1 MNKTWKRQ
9 VFRHTALYTAI
20 LMFSHTG
27 GGGAQAQTQTH
38 KYAIVM
44 NGQKLPEV
52 KWGNGYRNLAQKS
65 NERQFTHTSGFGIQ
79 KNVTLSFN
87 NTDEVVAQKNGTVV
101 FGAAT
106 YLPPYGKVSGFDTA
120 KLTERGKAVDWI
132 RTTHP
137 GLIGYSYENVTCSN
151 NYYNASSGC
160 PELSYKTQFTFGNQG
175 LKRKTNGR
183 LDIDEDKS
191 RDGSPIYK
199 LQNYPWLG
207 VSFNLSSESL
217 VKSIKHNKI
226 ISSFSEDV
234 TQSNGTNSQYK
245 DKNLVY
251 TTGDYQ
257 YKNKYSSRY
266 VGQDEHSAV
275 AFYLNAKL
283 HLLDKKQIQ
292 NIAQVSELNFGTL
305 RTLIEPTEEWKKKRT
320 NFFQGGNWTFEDKGE
335 VSVKLKLPEVKAG
348 RCVNKNNP
356 NPNAKA
362 PSPALTAPA
371 LWFGPVRN
379 GKVQMYSASV
389 STYPDSSSSQIF
401 LQNLS
406 RKDDTS
412 KPGRYSLKPLS
423 MSEIK
428 SKEPNFTGRQTVI
441 RLDSGVQQ
449 IKLQGNEVANFN
461 GNDGKNDTFGI
472 VSEGSFMPDTSEWKK
487 VLLPWTVRASNDD
500 GQFNT
505 FNKEENNGKP
515 KYSQKYRSRDSS
527 KHERNLGDIVNS
539 PIVAVGGYLAT
550 SANDGM
556 VHIFKK
562 GNGVDERNYSLK
574 LSYIPGTM
582 PRQYFDNDTSAL
594 KDSTLAK
601 ELRAFAEKGYVG
613 DRYGVDGGF
622 VLRQVEWKG
631 QNRVFMFG
639 AMGLGGRG
647 AYALDLTKAENG
659 DPTAVSLFDVKND
672 KNKGNNSAELGY
684 TVGTPQIGKTHDGKY
699 AAFLASGY
707 ATKTIDSTDN
717 KTALYVYDLESNN
730 GTLIRKIEVPNGKG
744 GLSSPTL
751 VDKDL
756 DGTIDIAYAG
766 DRSGKMYRFDLSSQS
781 PDQWT
786 VRPIFEGTKPITS
799 APAISQL
806 KDKRVVIFGTGSD
819 LSEDD
824 VDNTDEQY
832 IYGIFDDDTATTGSV
847 NFSGSGG
854 GLLEQHLTQEDKTLF
869 LTDYKRS
876 DGSGSKGWVV
886 KLKDGQR
893 VTVKPTVVL
902 RTAFVTIHKY
912 TGNDKC
918 GAETAILGI
927 NTADGGK
934 LTKKSARPIVP
945 AANSKVAQYSGDKKT
960 SSGKSIPIG
969 CMEKDNGI
977 VCPNGYVY
985 DKPVN
990 VRYLDEKKTD
1000 DFPVTADGDAGG
1012 SGTFKEGKKP
1022 ARNNR
1027 CFSGKGVRTLLMND
1041 LDSLDITGPMCG
1053 MKRISWREV
1062 FY

>member
-1 MNKTWKRQ
+1 
-9 VFRHTALYTAI
+9 
-20 LMFSHTG
+20 MFSHTG
-27 GGGAQAQTQTH
+27 GGGAQAQTS
-38 KYAIVM
+38 KYAIIMNEGNQLEVKQ
-44 NGQKLPEV
+44 NGQYSTIKD
-52 KWGNGYRNLAQKS
+52 KDR
-65 NERQFTHTSGFGIQ
+65 ERKYTHHQGTGGDS
-79 KNVTLSFN
+79 VSFN
-87 NTDEVVAQKNGTVV
+87 NSDELVSQQSGTAV
-101 FGAAT
+101 FGTAT
-106 YLPPYGKVSGFDTA
+106 YLPPYGKVSGFDA
-120 KLTERGKAVDWI
+120 DGLKKRNNAAGWI
-132 RTTHP
+132 RTTRIA
-137 GLIGYSYENVTCSN
+137 LAGYSYADVVCRSN
-151 NYYNASSGC
+151 AGC
-160 PELSYKTQFTFGNQG
+160 PKLVYKTQFSFDNPD
-175 LKRKTNGR
+175 LAKTGGV
-183 LDIDEDKS
+183 LDRHTEPS
-191 RDGSPIYK
+191 RDNSPIYK
-199 LQNYPWLG
+199 LKDHPWLG
-207 VSFNLSSESL
+207 VSFNLGAEGTAKNGKVTNKL
-217 VKSIKHNKI
+217 V
-226 ISSFSEDV
+226 SSFDEKN
-234 TQSNGTNSQYK
+234 SNN
-245 DKNLVY
+245 NLVY
-251 TTGDYQ
+251 TTEGGDISLGNRHRETTAMAY
-257 YKNKYSSRY
+257 
-266 VGQDEHSAV
+266 
-275 AFYLNAKL
+275 YLNAKL

-292 NIAQVSELNFGTL
+292 NITDKTVLLGVL
-305 RTLIEPTEEWKKKRT
+305 RPSIDVR
-320 NFFQGGNWTFEDKGE
+320 QGNTGISGLLTFWARWDIKDTGKI
-335 VSVKLKLPEVKAG
+335 SVKLKLPEVKAG
-348 RCVNKNNP
+348 RCINANNP
-356 NPNAKA
+356 NKSTKA

-371 LWFGPVRN
+371 LWFGPVQN
-379 GKVQMYSASV
+379 GKAEMYSASV
-389 STYPDSSSSQIF
+389 STYPDSSSSRIY
-401 LQNLS
+401 LQNLK
-406 RKDDTS
+406 RKTDPN
-412 KPGRYSLKPLS
+412 KPGRYSLADLT
-423 MSEIK
+423 K
-428 SKEPNFTGRQTVI
+428 SDIESRQPGFTGRQTVI

-505 FNKEENNGKP
+505 FNKEEKNNDNKP
-515 KYSQKYRSRDSS
+515 KYSQKYRSRDNNN
-527 KHERNLGDIVNS
+527 RDLGDIVNS
-539 PIVAVGGYLAT
+539 PIVAVGEYLAT

-562 GNGVDERNYSLK
+562 GNGGDERNYSLK

-582 PRQYFDNDTSAL
+582 PR
-594 KDSTLAK
+594 KDIESKESTLAK

-622 VLRQVEWKG
+622 VLREVELSGKKH
-631 QNRVFMFG
+631 VFMFG
-639 AMGLGGRG
+639 AMGFGGRG
-647 AYALDLTKAENG
+647 AYALDLSKIDSGNG
-659 DPTAVSLFDVKND
+659 NLADVSLFDVKHD
-672 KNKGNNSAELGY
+672 KNGKNSNNSNNSVQLGY
-684 TVGTPQIGKTHDGKY
+684 TVGTPQIGKTHNGKY

-707 ATKTIDSTDN
+707 ATKQIDSGEN

-730 GTLIRKIEVPNGKG
+730 GTLIRKIEVPSGKG

-756 DGTIDIAYAG
+756 DGTVDIAYAG
-766 DRSGKMYRFDLSSQS
+766 DRGGNMYRFDLSSQS

-786 VRPIFEGTKPITS
+786 VRAIFKGDKPITS

-824 VDNTDEQY
+824 VDSKEIQHV
-832 IYGIFDDDTATTGSV
+832 YGIFDNDTDTGTAQD
-847 NFSGSGG
+847 GQGK

-876 DGSGSKGWVV
+876 DGSGNKGWIV

-912 TGNDKC
+912 TGTDKC

-945 AANSKVAQYSGDKKT
+945 EANQAVAQYSGHKQTTK
-960 SSGKSIPIG
+960 GKSIPIG
-969 CMEKDNGI
+969 CMQKGNEI

-990 VRYLDEKKTD
+990 VRYLDEKKIDGFST
-1000 DFPVTADGDAGG
+1000 TADGDAGG
-1012 SGTFKEGKKP
+1012 SGIDPAGKRSGK
-1022 ARNNR
+1022 NNR
-1027 CFSGKGVRTLLMND
+1027 CFSQKGVRTLLMND
-1041 LDSLDITGPMCG
+1041 LDSLDITGPTCG

>member
-1 MNKTWKRQ
+1 MN
-9 VFRHTALYTAI
+9 
-20 LMFSHTG
+20 
-27 GGGAQAQTQTH
+27 
-38 KYAIVM
+38 
-44 NGQKLPEV
+44 NQKLPEV
-52 KWGNGYRNLAQKS
+52 KWGQQYQSLVNKENT
-65 NERQFTHTSGFGIQ
+65 RQVIHTSGFGVK
-79 KNVTLSFN
+79 KNVSLSFN
-87 NTDEVVAQKNGTVV
+87 NTDEVVAKKNGTVV

-106 YLPPYGKVSGFDTA
+106 YLPPYGKVSGFDEE
-120 KLTERGKAVDWI
+120 KLKERTNALDWI
-132 RTTHP
+132 GTTDP
-137 GLIGYSYENVTCSN
+137 GLVGYSYEDVTCN
-151 NYYNASSGC
+151 SGNC
-160 PELSYKTQFTFGNQG
+160 PEVSYKTQFIFDNHQ
-175 LKRKTNGR
+175 LAKKKTDSK
-183 LDIDEDKS
+183 LDIYEDKS
-191 RDGSPIYK
+191 RDNSPIYK
-199 LQNYPWLG
+199 LQDYPWLG
-207 VSFNLSSESL
+207 VSFNLGGESSFKPKRQGSL
-217 VKSIKHNKI
+217 V
-226 ISSFSEDV
+226 SSFSEDV
-234 TQSNGTNSQYK
+234 TQQNGTQDQYK
-245 DKNLVY
+245 GKNLVY
-251 TTGDYQ
+251 TTEDYNNQ
-257 YKNKYSSRY
+257 GNRNH
-266 VGQDEHSAV
+266 QDKHHAI

-292 NIAQVSELNFGTL
+292 NIAQGKTFNLGTL
-305 RTLIEPTEEWKKKRT
+305 KPRIDLTEAWKNRHGS
-320 NFFQGGNWTFEDKGE
+320 FFSNGNWTFEDKGA
-335 VSVKLKLPEVKAG
+335 VSVKLILPEVKAG
-348 RCVNKNNP
+348 RCINKNNP
-356 NPNAKA
+356 NPKA

-371 LWFGPVRN
+371 LWFGSVQN

-423 MSEIK
+423 TSEIT
-428 SKEPNFTGRQTVI
+428 SKEPSFTGRQTII
-441 RLDSGVQQ
+441 RLDGGVRE
-449 IKLQGNEVANFN
+449 IKLDRSNEATGLN
-461 GNDGKNDTFGI
+461 GNDGKNETFGI
-472 VSEGSFMPDTSEWKK
+472 VREGSFMPDTSEWKK

-500 GQFNT
+500 NQFKTINQQL
-505 FNKEENNGKP
+505 NQQLNQQKIQYSQRYRIRENGK
-515 KYSQKYRSRDSS
+515 RD
-527 KHERNLGDIVNS
+527 LGDIVNS
-539 PIVAVGGYLAT
+539 PIVAVGEYLAT

-562 GNGVDERNYSLK
+562 GNGGDDRNYSLK

-582 PRQYFDNDTSAL
+582 PRKDIES

-622 VLRQVEWKG
+622 VLRQVEWNG
-631 QNRVFMFG
+631 QKRVFMFG
-639 AMGLGGRG
+639 AMGFGGRG
-647 AYALDLTKAENG
+647 AYALDLTKADSNN
-659 DPTAVSLFDVKND
+659 PTAVSLFDVKND
-672 KNKGNNSAELGY
+672 DKNNNGVKLGY
-684 TVGTPQIGKTHDGKY
+684 TVGTPQIGKTHNGKY

-707 ATKTIDSTDN
+707 AIKTIDNTDN

-730 GTLIRKIEVPNGKG
+730 GTPIATINVPDGKG

-756 DGTIDIAYAG
+756 DGTVDIAYAG
-766 DRSGKMYRFDLSSQS
+766 DRGGSMYRFDLSSQD
-781 PDQWT
+781 PKQWSA
-786 VRPIFEGTKPITS
+786 RAIFKGDKPITS

-854 GLLEQHLTQEDKTLF
+854 GLLEQVLSRDNDNKTLF

-886 KLKDGQR
+886 KLKEGQR

-902 RTAFVTIHKY
+902 RTAFVTIRKY
-912 TGNDKC
+912 TGTDKC

-945 AANSKVAQYSGDKKT
+945 EANQAVAQYSGHKQTAK
-960 SSGKSIPIG
+960 GKSIPIG
-969 CMEKDNGI
+969 CMEKGNEI

-985 DKPVN
+985 DKLVN

-1000 DFPVTADGDAGG
+1000 GFSTTADGDAGG
-1012 SGTFKEGKKP
+1012 SGIDPDGKRSGK
-1022 ARNNR
+1022 NNR
-1027 CFSGKGVRTLLMND
+1027 CFSQKGVRTLLMND